1 MFTSFISLSSML
13 RINGS
18 VEAPD
23 GAAPAVCVAVLLLSM
38 QHKQVV
44 TASMTVAYNYVYAL
58 AVS

>member
-1 MFTSFISLSSML
+1 ML
-13 RINGS
+13 TINGS

-23 GAAPAVCVAVLLLSM
+23 GAAPAVCVAVLLLCT

-44 TASMTVAYNYVYAL
+44 TASMTVAYTYIYAL